1 MKKIVFMLSVIILIA
16 ACKKDGGEVVK
27 LPFSKSEYTLLKAG
41 KGTKSKLGDYI
52 LFSLLVKSQDGTVL
66 ADRRDSTAWGMDKV
80 VELDS
85 NTIPLAEMLY
95 SMKLGDSSLYTMVM
109 TPEQKGPGMENI
121 DTVFYYMKLERI
133 MDEATMKKEQEKKDA
148 EAAKKAEEMKLKSVG
163 IVKQAEKLRTDFL
176 AGALKGKTVKTPSG
190 LEYMVVEKGKG
201 PKVLQDDFV
210 SVAYHGIFEKDGKIF
225 DSSFERGNDIQFNAG
240 QGQMIKGWDEA
251 MLHLNVGDK
260 SILFVPYPLAYG
272 EEGRPPQI
280 PAKANLVFFIEV
292 ISAKKVK

>member
-1 MKKIVFMLSVIILIA
+1 
-16 ACKKDGGEVVK
+16 
-27 LPFSKSEYTLLKAG
+27 
-41 KGTKSKLGDYI
+41 
-52 LFSLLVKSQDGTVL
+52 
-66 ADRRDSTAWGMDKV
+66 
-80 VELDS
+80 
-85 NTIPLAEMLY
+85 
-95 SMKLGDSSLYTMVM
+95 
-109 TPEQKGPGMENI
+109 
-121 DTVFYYMKLERI
+121 MKLERI